1 MASLEDILKAQ
12 AKRLTEVP
20 DEFLSKLDKI
30 QKELLPQV
38 NELLALLERDGQGFI
53 KLTKKNIQLTNDLKD
68 QLKIILNNSDYVDA
82 VGEFAKEFRVQEL
95 LANEMFAVVFPE
107 FVSGGVASELVKQAQ
122 RKAVEVLLDSIGD
135 RSFASA
141 ITEQVELAI
150 ANNASFTE
158 TLLNVQNIVIGD
170 SETDGKIKQ
179 YAQQIAGDSFAIS
192 DRSYI
197 SAVSNELGAEW
208 FLYLGGEIETSRQFC
223 IERHGKFFHYKEI
236 EAWGRGEKTQGM
248 SLPDSNG
255 DWAGKIPGT
264 NEKTIFSNAGGYGPC
279 RHLIVPQSINRV
291 PIEDIR
297 RNMANGNFTPS
308 DFEVRELGL

>member
-1 MASLEDILKAQ
+1 MASLEDILKVQ
-12 AKRLTEVP
+12 AKRLTDVP
-20 DEFLSKLDKI
+20 DEFLSKIDKI

-38 NELLALLERDGQGFI
+38 NELLALLERDAQGFI

-135 RSFASA
+135 KSFASA

-170 SETDGKIKQ
+170 SEQDGKIKQ
-179 YAQQIAGDSFAIS
+179 YAQQVAHDQFAVS
-192 DRSYI
+192 DASYV
-197 SAVSNELGAEW
+197 SAVSSELDAEW
-208 FLYLGGEIETSRQFC
+208 FLYLGGEIETSRPFC
-223 IERHGKFFHYKEI
+223 KERHGKFYYYKEV
-236 EAWGRGEKTQGM
+236 ESWAA
-248 SLPDSNG
+248 NG
-255 DWAGKIPGT
+255 KEWAGMIPGT
-264 NEKTIFSNAGGYGPC
+264 NEQTIYSNRGGWNC

-308 DFEVRELGL
+308 DFEARELGL